1 MPKNDDRKSVR
12 CSFCGKTEKQVRK
25 LIAGPGDVFI
35 CDECISLCD
44 EILEDELQELYSDRD
59 AEEEVEINLLK
70 PKEIKEFLDEYVIGQ
85 EEAKKALSVAV
96 YNHYKRVM
104 SQTDMDVEL
113 QKSNILMIG
122 PTGSGKTYLAQTLA
136 KILNV
141 PFAIADATTL
151 TEAGRGRRDPQ

>member
-1 MPKNDDRKSVR
+1 MVKRHHMLFACFEWRKAWQAKVMIIQQR
-12 CSFCGKTEKQVRK
+12 FAALFCGKTEKQVRK

-85 EEAKKALSVAV
+85 EEAKKHCL
-96 YNHYKRVM
+96 
-104 SQTDMDVEL
+104 
-113 QKSNILMIG
+113 
-122 PTGSGKTYLAQTLA
+122 
-136 KILNV
+136 
-141 PFAIADATTL
+141 
-151 TEAGRGRRDPQ
+151 

>member
-1 MPKNDDRKSVR
+1 MAGKSNDNTTKIR

-70 PKEIKEFLDEYVIGQ
+70 PRLKNFLRICNRSGRS
-85 EEAKKALSVAV
+85 KKSIVCS
-96 YNHYKRVM
+96 R
-104 SQTDMDVEL
+104 L
-113 QKSNILMIG
+113 QSL
-122 PTGSGKTYLAQTLA
+122 
-136 KILNV
+136 
-141 PFAIADATTL
+141 
-151 TEAGRGRRDPQ
+151 